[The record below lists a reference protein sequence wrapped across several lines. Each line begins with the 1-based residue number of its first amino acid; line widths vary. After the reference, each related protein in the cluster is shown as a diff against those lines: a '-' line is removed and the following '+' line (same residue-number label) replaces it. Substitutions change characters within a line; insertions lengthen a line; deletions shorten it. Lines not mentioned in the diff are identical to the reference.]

1 MEHVSITDLQAISN
15 YLGLSTQGSRP
26 VLLSRIKTASTENYI
41 TDPKICQILQ
51 VVRKG
56 GVGKARE
63 ELKVR
68 HQLNK
73 LGIKLIR
80 AQKGTIMDKIMND
93 MDEVGD
99 KKNSEFASISN
110 NDLAKYIRILEKGT
124 TRKKQQSKAKPP
136 VKPFPRV
143 YKKSPNKVTSIK
155 SPRSTPLYAKRV
167 GNSGRNRFNI
177 APSNFSY

>member
-26 VLLSRIKTASTENYI
+26 VLLRRIKAASTENYI

-68 HQLNK
+68 HQLDK
-73 LGIKLIR
+73 LAVKLIR
-80 AQKGTIMDKIMND
+80 AQKGTEMDAIMDD
-93 MDEVGD
+93 LDEASD
-99 KKNSEFASISN
+99 KKRTEFESISN

-124 TRKKQQSKAKPP
+124 ARKKQKSKAKPAP
-136 VKPFPRV
+136 KVA
-143 YKKSPNKVTSIK
+143 KKSPKKVK
-155 SPRSTPLYAKRV
+155 SPKTQSSRPIYAKRV
-167 GNSGRNRFNI
+167 GTSGRNRFNI
-177 APSNFSY
+177 APSDFRY

>member
-26 VLLSRIKTASTENYI
+26 VLLSRIKAASTENYI

-68 HQLNK
+68 HQLDK
-73 LGIKLIR
+73 LAIKLIR
-80 AQKGTIMDKIMND
+80 AQKGTKMDEIMDD
-93 MDEVGD
+93 MDEVSD

-124 TRKKQQSKAKPP
+124 ARKKQQSKAKSTSQAP
-136 VKPFPRV
+136 
-143 YKKSPNKVTSIK
+143 KKSPNKV
-155 SPRSTPLYAKRV
+155 RSVKNQSSRPIYAKRV

-177 APSNFSY
+177 SPNTLRY

>member
-26 VLLSRIKTASTENYI
+26 VLLSRIKAASTENYI

-68 HQLNK
+68 HQLDK
-73 LGIKLIR
+73 LAIKLIR
-80 AQKGTIMDKIMND
+80 AQKGTKMDEIMDD
-93 MDEVGD
+93 MDEVSD

-110 NDLAKYIRILEKGT
+110 NDLAFIEGLIDRNSQNAYA
-124 TRKKQQSKAKPP
+124 QSINGS
-136 VKPFPRV
+136 RV
-143 YKKSPNKVTSIK
+143 
-155 SPRSTPLYAKRV
+155 R
-167 GNSGRNRFNI
+167 
-177 APSNFSY
+177 